1 MLCFLFVMSFLSFTA
16 QDLTKKFVRFQNKT
30 ESKETMKHWVLEP
43 SRDRPYF
50 FPFVQYV
57 TKTRLHRSLPPEVTR
72 SNPQIDVGKLKKLVS
87 ETGQS
92 TIMHLSRLFEFY
104 VWCSKSQEITPYF
117 FRVSLLICSCV
128 GGCSRRWS
136 QAEGG
141 GDCGSG

>member
-1 MLCFLFVMSFLSFTA
+1 MSYWIFLIKIPKILKKSNKTRDFSNFVCKNPKRTSQKTRVLLAGSFYHANPDMLCFLFVMSFLSFTA

-87 ETGQS
+87 ETG
-92 TIMHLSRLFEFY
+92 
-104 VWCSKSQEITPYF
+104 
-117 FRVSLLICSCV
+117 
-128 GGCSRRWS
+128 
-136 QAEGG
+136 
-141 GDCGSG
+141 